1 MLVSRRLFSGFL
13 VVVTVVVGSPLMASV
28 EVRGKVTA
36 EGRPVRGV
44 EISIAPIPS
53 PREEGLL
60 LVDGDA
66 RPEAVETTRSGADG
80 RFRLL
85 ASEPG
90 MWQVHASKEGHSPM
104 AFELRPLLEDTD
116 LPALEL
122 VRERGA
128 EVRVVSDSGS
138 GRTQP
143 VSDARVLAAG
153 PGEPKHRGP
162 PEGSWRLA
170 RQVTR
175 TNEDGR
181 ATVYVGHRED
191 EVTIAVAVPGFV
203 PESMTSRVGQRSD
216 VSLVPAKPRT
226 VRVVDHRRRPAS
238 AVVVWHGETP
248 LPAGVTDEDGHVTLF
263 DAGGSTPRFRFLGAG
278 GAALQGELPEP
289 REEGD
294 AEDAGDGGGDGPP
307 AVLLDPP
314 RYLEGRVLS
323 MPHREPAAG
332 ALVWRSGAEGAAAR
346 SGPQGD
352 YRLMQ
357 LPWVRSSLL
366 WGAHGFFVDRM
377 RSEQVPRSGPGPT
390 LVLNPAGAVAGTVV
404 DGEGR
409 PVEGVAV
416 RTRFDSRSLPPFTFN
431 PPFWQKES
439 GGVAVTGREGRFRLG
454 NLVPGLDYELR
465 VAREGYASRSLTARA
480 PAPGSAP
487 EELQVVLHRGLDLRG
502 RVLDQDD
509 EPVAGAAATLGPA
522 RPHDLVDR
530 MRRMK
535 HPPSAFRASTGEDG
549 VFRFTAVPPATFDL
563 GVEAPGFASVEVR
576 GIDVQEHAQDGFLGT
591 VVMEPEALVR
601 GRVES
606 ADGEPL
612 GGVAV
617 RIVPDN
623 PLLTIIQAQTEPTPD
638 AWSAGDGWFEL
649 GGLRPAESVSLRFD
663 RDGFETGVLRNQRA
677 GAEPVTVSLDPTRT
691 LTGTVVS
698 PRGSPVPEAVVIVE
712 ESLPVELSGGQV
724 ADAGLPISIGRT
736 DDDGEF
742 RIEDVSGDSVNLQ
755 VRANGWQDWDRR
767 VHPWGEEGDGSVEV
781 VLQPAAVV
789 EGSVFGPDGEPAVG
803 AEVREWAPEL
813 PEGAISYRRPLAT
826 TDGDGRYRIDDLAP
840 GPARL
845 EARHPASG
853 RAVRELEAQS
863 GENVL
868 DFQLEGGQR
877 VTGRVVGPDGSPVAG
892 ARVALTSRLPSWSP
906 PTTRSDGGGRFAFE
920 GVSSGRYE
928 LRAEKAGVG
937 RSAESVSFEIG
948 EEPVEGLEVQLAA
961 LGSVSGRLFGLS
973 ADDLGRVRI
982 HAGPLLDVGRV
993 DYEGRYEIPGLL
1005 PGEWTVVAEVPGSGL
1020 RATGTVRLEA
1030 EDPEAAL
1037 NLDFD
1042 ASLALS
1048 GQVLLGGEPEP
1059 GLEVTVYGPSGP
1071 VGWAT
1076 TDGQGSFMVNGLP
1089 RGEYRLQV
1097 RSRDRSVE
1105 LERSIS
1111 LDSDR
1116 AIVIRAGDGDPPAVP
1131 PPS

>member
-1 MLVSRRLFSGFL
+1 MNLRERCVSGFL
-13 VVVTVVVGSPLMASV
+13 VVGAVLASSPLEASV

-36 EGRPVRGV
+36 EGRPVPGV
-44 EISIAPIPS
+44 EVSIAPVPA

-60 LVDGDA
+60 LMEGKA

-80 RFRLL
+80 RFRLS
-85 ASEPG
+85 APEPG
-90 MWQVHASKEGHSPM
+90 PWSVRASKEGYAPM
-104 AFELRPLLEDTD
+104 VFERPLLEDTD
-116 LPALEL
+116 LPVLEL
-122 VRERGA
+122 VRERGV
-128 EVRVVSDSGS
+128 EVHVTAGGGS
-138 GRTQP
+138 GRTKG
-143 VSDARVLAAG
+143 VAGARVLGVG
-153 PGEPKHRGP
+153 PDEPWYREP

-175 TNEDGR
+175 TDGEGR
-181 ATVYVGHRED
+181 ATVSAGDRE
-191 EVTIAVAVPGFV
+191 EELTIAVAAPGFV
-203 PESMTSRVGQRSD
+203 PESVTRRLGRRLQVR
-216 VSLVPAKPRT
+216 LIPPEPRA
-226 VRVVDHRRRPAS
+226 VRVVDHRRRPAPG
-238 AVVVWHGETP
+238 VVVWHGEIP
-248 LPAGVTDEDGHVTLF
+248 LPVGVTGEAGHVTLF
-263 DAGGSTPRFRFLGAG
+263 DAGDSTPRFRFLGAG

-294 AEDAGDGGGDGPP
+294 AEDSGDGGGDGPP

-323 MPHREPAAG
+323 MPHREPVAG

-346 SGPQGD
+346 SGPRGT
-352 YRLMQ
+352 YRLTR

-366 WGAHGFFVDRM
+366 WGAPGFFVDRM

-390 LVLNPAGAVAGTVV
+390 LVLNPAGAVVGTVV
-404 DGEGR
+404 DAEGR
-409 PVEGVAV
+409 PVEGVAI

-431 PPFWQKES
+431 PPDWQKGS
-439 GGVAVTGREGRFRLG
+439 GGVAVTGRDGRFRLG

-465 VAREGYASRSLTARA
+465 FAHDGYASRTLTARA
-480 PAPGSAP
+480 PAPGSVS
-487 EELQVVLHRGLDLRG
+487 EELRVALQRGLDLRG

-509 EPVAGAAATLGPA
+509 EPVAGAAAALRPA

-535 HPPSAFRASTGEDG
+535 DPPPAFRASTAEDG

-563 GVEAPGFASVEVR
+563 GVEAPGFASVEIR
-576 GIDVQEHAQDGFLGT
+576 GIDVQEHAQEGFLGT

-617 RIVPDN
+617 RIVPDD
-623 PLLTIIQAQTEPTPD
+623 PFLTIIQAQTEPTPE
-638 AWSAGDGWFEL
+638 ARSAGDGWFEL
-649 GGLRPAESVSLRFD
+649 GGLRPGESVTLRFD

-677 GAEPVTVSLDPTRT
+677 GVEPVTVSLEPTRT
-691 LTGTVVS
+691 LTGTVVG
-698 PRGSPVPEAVVIVE
+698 PRGSPVPEAIVIVE

-724 ADAGLPISIGRT
+724 ADAGLPVAIART

-755 VRANGWQDWDRR
+755 VRASGWQDWDRR

-781 VLQPAAVV
+781 VLQPAAVL
-789 EGSVFGPDGEPAVG
+789 EGSVFGPDGQPVVG

-813 PEGAISYRRPLAT
+813 PEGSISYRRPLAT

-853 RAVRELEAQS
+853 RAVREIEAQP
-863 GENVL
+863 GDNAL
-868 DFQLEGGQR
+868 DFQLEGGPR

-892 ARVALTSRLPSWSP
+892 ARVALTSKLPSWSP

-928 LRAEKAGVG
+928 LRAEKAGMG
-937 RSAESVSFEIG
+937 RSAESVSFEVR
-948 EEPVEGLEVQLAA
+948 EEPVEGLEVQLAP
-961 LGSVSGRLFGLS
+961 LGTVSGRLFGLS
-973 ADDLGRVRI
+973 ADDLERVRI

-993 DYEGRYEIPGLL
+993 DFEGYYEIPGLL
-1005 PGEWTVVAEVPGSGL
+1005 PGEWTVAAEVPGSDL

-1042 ASLALS
+1042 ASLALT
-1048 GQVLLGGEPEP
+1048 GQVLLGGEPAP
-1059 GLEVTVYGPSGP
+1059 GLDVTVHGPSGP

-1076 TDGQGSFMVNGLP
+1076 TDGQGSFLVNGLP
-1089 RGEYRLQV
+1089 RGEYRIQI
-1097 RSRDRSVE
+1097 RSSDRSVE
-1105 LERSIS
+1105 LERSLD

-1116 AIVIRAGDGDPPAVP
+1116 SIQIRSGSPGPPRIRD
-1131 PPS
+1131 